1 MYILQLS
8 RFYRYVLLLKRNITT
23 NIWNKILSDKK
34 ERKGTKKDIYCSI
47 HSSRVIHKH
56 HENAR
61 TRVFSVQ
68 EMLNARDRYRAAP
81 YETSCSRIYVRHIRE
96 GTGLSVVLSV
106 TGRQA
111 RRVGEKRKC
120 KPPTVGNG
128 VYRVAVDPKP
138 RKICPR
144 LRSQLQK
151 KGHFRPLTDAF
162 AGEEDRQIPSER
174 I

>member
-1 MYILQLS
+1 M
-8 RFYRYVLLLKRNITT
+8 
-23 NIWNKILSDKK
+23 
-34 ERKGTKKDIYCSI
+34 
-47 HSSRVIHKH
+47 
-56 HENAR
+56 
-61 TRVFSVQ
+61 FSVQ

-120 KPPTVGNG
+120 KSPTVVGNG

-138 RKICPR
+138 RKIRPH